1 LLERL
6 NIPLAL
12 IIVVIA
18 GFFALRW
25 IGRIYLTGKWRAEAV
40 AAATMLAFVLGVV
53 SPFSGRHL
61 WAIAVSAPVAAAAP
75 AAPPAVGSDVTADCA
90 KVRAVAPAGPDVLG
104 NLDVIGDMVSG
115 RPEARTTGFTIDK
128 DGAVMVQ
135 GWAADGTTKTAAVA
149 ACLLVDGKVVPAAT
163 ATYGTARPD
172 VATAYSLPA
181 MGATG
186 FMLTFGTSGLARGKH
201 AISVAGVTTRGAT
214 ALSSVD
220 TVVVP

>member
-1 LLERL
+1 LERL
-6 NIPLAL
+6 KIALAL
-12 IIVVIA
+12 IVVVIA

-25 IGRIYLTGKWRAEAV
+25 IGRRYLTGRWRADGV

-53 SPFSGRHL
+53 SPLSGRHL
-61 WAIAVSAPVAAAAP
+61 WNAAVGAPGAAAAP
-75 AAPPAVGSDVTADCA
+75 AAPAAAGSDVAADCA
-90 KVRAVAPAGPDVLG
+90 KVTTVAPAGPAVLG

-115 RPEARTTGFTIDK
+115 HPEARTTGFTIDK
-128 DGAVMVQ
+128 DGTVMVQ
-135 GWAADGTTKTAAVA
+135 GWAADGTTKTAAVV
-149 ACLLVDGKVVPAAT
+149 ACLLVDGKVASAAT
-163 ATYGTARPD
+163 GTYGTARPD

-201 AISVAGVTTRGAT
+201 AIGVAGVTTGGAT

>member
-1 LLERL
+1 VWLVRFPDA
-6 NIPLAL
+6 ICGPSPLARRSL
-12 IIVVIA
+12 PRRPPRR
-18 GFFALRW
+18 LQ
-25 IGRIYLTGKWRAEAV
+25 
-40 AAATMLAFVLGVV
+40 
-53 SPFSGRHL
+53 
-61 WAIAVSAPVAAAAP
+61 SA
-75 AAPPAVGSDVTADCA
+75 
-90 KVRAVAPAGPDVLG
+90 
-104 NLDVIGDMVSG
+104 
-115 RPEARTTGFTIDK
+115 EARTTGFTIDK